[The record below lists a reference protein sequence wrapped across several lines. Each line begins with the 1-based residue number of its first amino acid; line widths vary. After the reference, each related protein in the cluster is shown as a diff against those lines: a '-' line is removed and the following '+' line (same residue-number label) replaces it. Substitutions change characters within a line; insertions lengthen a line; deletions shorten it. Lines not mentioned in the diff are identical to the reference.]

1 MNPETP
7 DTGIAVVAIVVWLVF
22 AAILYVWSSL
32 ATAKLFVKLGEPA
45 WKGWVPIVN
54 TITLLVRGGYSGV
67 WVVALFFPIV
77 QIAGLVV
84 FCFALHRISVQFGK
98 GAGFTVLAILVYPVW
113 ATILGFGAARPGAA
127 VAEPA
132 AAAAAWPVPAA
143 PVAPAAPVHR
153 VPPPSPPSSWP
164 TPPVESPLL
173 PVAPPTSPVA
183 SPLPPVAGPVEAP
196 PAPAPPAPQVWAPP
210 VAPSLTTPIGPLD
223 ATMHT
228 GSSPLEATPVPAAA
242 HVNAPVPAAD
252 ADDLDDLDKTVI
264 SSRRAPVWLLLPEAG
279 TPIRL
284 TASSALLGRNPR
296 AVAAA
301 PDAQLVSVPD
311 ISKTMSKTH
320 ALLVLVDGAWTITDL
335 DSTNGVLLVGADG
348 VETEVVPGTA
358 TPLTET
364 FLLGELTLTLL
375 PEN

>member
-1 MNPETP
+1 
-7 DTGIAVVAIVVWLVF
+7 VWLLIS
-22 AAILYVWSSL
+22 AIFYVWTSL

-84 FCFALHRISVQFGK
+84 FCFALHRITVQFGK
-98 GAGFTVLAILVYPVW
+98 GVGYTVLAILVYPVW
-113 ATILGFGAARPGAA
+113 ASILGFGPARPGV
-127 VAEPA
+127 VAPVP
-132 AAAAAWPVPAA
+132 AAAAWPVPPVAPSTVPMTLADAPPPAWPAPVAPTPVAASAPVASPVPVAAPVEAHRPPAA
-143 PVAPAAPVHR
+143 PVAPQMTRPIPPVSPPVPTPTPVAAPAA
-153 VPPPSPPSSWP
+153 PPDLW
-164 TPPVESPLL
+164 
-173 PVAPPTSPVA
+173 APPT
-183 SPLPPVAGPVEAP
+183 G
-196 PAPAPPAPQVWAPP
+196 
-210 VAPSLTTPIGPLD
+210 PSLTTPIGPLD
-223 ATMHT
+223 ETMNT
-228 GSSPLEATPVPAAA
+228 GSSPIEATPVPAGK
-242 HVNAPVPAAD
+242 HVNAAVVE
-252 ADDLDDLDKTVI
+252 DLDDLDKTVI
-264 SSRRAPVWLLLPEAG
+264 SSRRAPVWLLLPEGG

-296 AVAAA
+296 AAASA
-301 PDAQLVSVPD
+301 PDAQLVTVPD

-320 ALLVLVDGAWTITDL
+320 ALLTLTDGAWLVTDL
-335 DSTNGVLLVGADG
+335 DSTNGVLLVSATG
-348 VETEVVPGTA
+348 VETEVVPGTP